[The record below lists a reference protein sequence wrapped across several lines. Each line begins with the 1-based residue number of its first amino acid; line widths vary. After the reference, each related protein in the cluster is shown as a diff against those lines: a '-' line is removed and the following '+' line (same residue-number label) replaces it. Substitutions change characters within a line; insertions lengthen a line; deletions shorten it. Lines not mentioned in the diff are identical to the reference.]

1 MKNCLTKIFYLLLV
15 MIPITGVAQFTTSD
29 QIQLQTVT
37 NLSVSDIVL
46 NTPIPYSVNNAN
58 SYYFPYVFYQ
68 EEYSCAQA
76 SSLVYL
82 FTYELAV
89 RRNRYVLFD
98 DPYNKYHI
106 PSHFAWNF
114 FNETNSFKGV
124 SFMDTWHLIKT
135 AGSPFT
141 PDWGTTYFGGS
152 SKWMTGYSKYYEGM
166 KNRISEMKAIPTDTE
181 LGILT
186 LKHWL
191 ANHCSDENWGGC
203 ANIFV
208 SNNQPYNILQPG
220 TEEAG
225 KHIYTYFSTPT
236 HSITIVGYNDSIRYD
251 FNNDGQY
258 TNNLDITGD
267 GIVNVKDW
275 EIGAVLIVNSHGPE
289 FGDNGFAYLPY
300 RLLASNS
307 AGGGVWNACTYVV
320 EVRDE
325 VFPQIT
331 YKATVKHNRRNM
343 IKISAGIS
351 SDTSATNPETIIDFG
366 VFNYQGGPYYMQGAA
381 YEGYQSLELGL
392 DVTPLLNSMNPDQP
406 YKFFFIIDEN
416 DPSGLGT
423 GEITKFA
430 LMDYTSGIGTEFA
443 ASQTNLNL
451 TNNSRTMVSVVRS
464 IHFTKPEITTGIV
477 NTIINTPFQ
486 VPLTATQGK
495 PPYRWDFNYDYSIEE
510 FSGSF
515 PSITGTNLGL
525 SSNDNGY
532 GTLNIP
538 FNFPFFDQKY
548 NQIVINADGFITF
561 RYEELN
567 WPYLCSN
574 DNQNRATKM
583 MAPFL
588 ADLVLSSVKYEMD
601 TNLVTLFITGKVKNE
616 IDNGIRFVVKLYKSG
631 VIEFYYGDLI
641 FLSTNFESVISRGDD
656 THYFRTENSGAAA
669 PLCSNRNFRFIP
681 PARIDGLYISRT
693 GIVSGN
699 FQNSIYS
706 GLFSVSCYDN
716 NDVKNNKNIYL
727 NCTPVQITE
736 NQQVN
741 LVQATPNP
749 TSGII
754 KLEVPDYSFTMKEIV
769 IYNFA
774 GKQIKT
780 FWNSQS
786 SIELDLSDFP
796 SGVYIAKIIMETLH
810 EQNLKLIIS
819 H

>member
-1 MKNCLTKIFYLLLV
+1 MKNSVRKIFYLLLV
-15 MIPITGVAQFTTSD
+15 MFPFTGVAQFSNSD
-29 QIQLQTVT
+29 QQQMQNIT
-37 NLSVSDIVL
+37 NLSVSDFIL

-58 SYYFPYVFYQ
+58 SYYFPYIFYQ

-152 SKWMTGYSKYYEGM
+152 SKWMSGYSKYYEGM

-181 LGILT
+181 VGINT

-191 ANHCSDENWGGC
+191 ANHCSDENMGGC

-208 SNNQPYNILQPG
+208 SSNSPSGILQTG

-258 TNNLDITGD
+258 TNGIDITGD
-267 GIVNVKDW
+267 GVVNVKDW

-289 FGDNGFAYLPY
+289 FGDNGSAYLPY
-300 RLLASNS
+300 RLLATTS

-381 YEGYQSLELGL
+381 YDGYQSLELGL
-392 DVTPLLNSMNPDQP
+392 DVTPLLNSMSPDQL

-416 DPSGLGT
+416 DPSGLGI
-423 GEITKFA
+423 GEITRFA
-430 LMDYTSGIGTEFA
+430 LMDYTSGIGTEFV
-443 ASQTNLNL
+443 ASQTNVNL
-451 TNNSRTMVSVVRS
+451 TNNNRTMVSVVRS
-464 IHFTKPEITTGIV
+464 IHFTKPEISTGII

-486 VPLTATQGK
+486 VPLIATQGK
-495 PPYRWDFNYDYSIEE
+495 PPYRWDFNHDYSMEE

-515 PSITGTNLGL
+515 PTINGTNLVL
-525 SSNDNGY
+525 SSSDNGY
-532 GTLNIP
+532 GTINLP
-538 FNFPFFDQKY
+538 FNFPFFDKEY
-548 NQIVINADGFITF
+548 NQLVINADGFFTF

-567 WPYLCSN
+567 WPYLCSKE
-574 DNQNRATKM
+574 NQNRATKM
-583 MAPFL
+583 IAPFL

-601 TNLVTLFITGKVKNE
+601 TNIVTLFISGKVKNE

-631 VIEFYYGDLI
+631 VIEFYYGDMI
-641 FLSTNFESVISRGDD
+641 YLSNSFESVISRGDD
-656 THYFRTENSGAAA
+656 AHYFRTEISGAAA
-669 PLCSNRNFRFIP
+669 PLCSNRNFRFTP
-681 PARIDGLYISRT
+681 PPRINGLYISRT

-699 FQNSIYS
+699 FQNSVYN
-706 GLFSVSCYDN
+706 GLFSVTCYDN
-716 NDVKNNKNIYL
+716 NDVKCNKNIYF
-727 NCTPVQITE
+727 NCTPVSISE
-736 NQQVN
+736 NLTSIMN
-741 LVQATPNP
+741 QATPNP
-749 TSGII
+749 SSGVFKIADPNNSYLI
-754 KLEVPDYSFTMKEIV
+754 KEIF
-769 IYNFA
+769 IYNLA
-774 GKQIKT
+774 GKEIRSFSINQ
-780 FWNSQS
+780 NSTE
-786 SIELDLSDFP
+786 INLTDLP
-796 SGVYIAKIIMETLH
+796 AGVYIAKILLETDL
-810 EQNLKLIIS
+810 EQKIKLIIK